1 MKKIKHDTTSKY
13 DEYTKEN
20 LDEIY
25 FRTKKVLE
33 KYKYKPINESTK
45 TAICNALKEVGNQ
58 NIPIPSFELRVE
70 GGNVVIDILDKIN
83 A

>member
-1 MKKIKHDTTSKY
+1 MKKNKHDTTSKY

-33 KYKYKPINESTK
+33 KYKYKPINEATK
-45 TAICNALKEVGNQ
+45 TSICNMLKEVGNQ
-58 NIPIPSFELRVE
+58 NVSIPSFELRAE
-70 GGNVVIDILDKIN
+70 GGYVVIDILNKIN
-83 A
+83 I